1 MHLVLKNINLDN
13 IKIDYNSCI
22 FYRIYYKTYY
32 TKTTGITIS
41 INIENFKKYIY
52 NKLYYIIIKDKNTLD
67 ILIKIGN
74 YINKQVKNFTI
85 LRKNKN
91 KNEYYIICNNIYSKN
106 INDLNTID
114 INIKYIKYL
123 NYNYV
128 PIIYI
133 I

>member
-1 MHLVLKNINLDN
+1 MNLVLKNININN
-13 IKIDYNSCI
+13 IIIDYTSYK
-22 FYRIYYKTYY
+22 FYKIYYKTDY

-41 INIENFKKYIY
+41 INVKNIKKYLY
-52 NKLYYIIIKDKNTLD
+52 NYLYYIIIEDKNTLD
-67 ILIKIGN
+67 TLINLGN
-74 YINKQVKNFTI
+74 YINKQVDNFSI

-91 KNEYYIICNNIYSKN
+91 VYYIICKYIYSKN
-106 INDLNTID
+106 INNLINID

-123 NYNYV
+123 NYKYV